1 MFNPFL
7 VKIFNLQQKH
17 LYYTYFSLY
26 MFAHAVLH
34 PPKSFLYLR
43 PSLYITYSV
52 KSSHKDLFPSL
63 NYSTYHS
70 YHPMSVFITNTQS
83 CSLVSSTKLEIPHT
97 IKEIFLEDWIQILTY
112 HCNYTFGRE
121 SEITKAHFH
130 DRSILALYHSIFAF

>member
-1 MFNPFL
+1 MSLMFNPFL

-26 MFAHAVLH
+26 MFAHAVPHHIKSFPTVFH

-70 YHPMSVFITNTQS
+70 YHPMSVFITNT
-83 CSLVSSTKLEIPHT
+83 
-97 IKEIFLEDWIQILTY
+97 
-112 HCNYTFGRE
+112 
-121 SEITKAHFH
+121 
-130 DRSILALYHSIFAF
+130 